1 MSFSRAL
8 SNIFKLV
15 PHTKISLINGYIREN
30 TESNFDVPKEI
41 VHLCALSAFPV
52 AGFAKDHLGCGLAIY
67 WNHVENTF
75 CEAMQ
80 TDRLFVDS
88 AFGKIKATEC
98 GRYRWTIRI
107 IYKANGALNDFDCMF
122 GIIEDDKN
130 ILWKV
135 ANTFFT
141 AERGSVYA
149 YDIAAKMIRANTNQK
164 KYVITEQYGDQ
175 NIVIEK
181 GLNVNI
187 NLDLDQNTLG
197 FGVNDN
203 DFGIAFKNIPKK
215 VYRIAISIPWGMAVQ
230 ITDAKYYFN

>member
-8 SNIFKLV
+8 SNVFKLV

-30 TESNFDVPKEI
+30 TDSNVDVPKEI
-41 VHLCALSAFPV
+41 VQLCTVSAFPV
-52 AGFAKDHLGCGLAIY
+52 AGFAKDYLGYGLTIY
-67 WNHVENTF
+67 WNEGENTF
-75 CEAMQ
+75 CEAGGAEWF
-80 TDRLFVDS
+80 FVNS

-98 GRYRWTIRI
+98 GTYRWTIRI
-107 IYKANGALNDFDCMF
+107 MYKSNRELYAGDCMF
-122 GIIEDDKN
+122 GIIEDDKD
-130 ILWKV
+130 ILRKV
-135 ANTFFT
+135 EDNCFT
-141 AERGSVYA
+141 ATHGSVYA
-149 YDIAAKMIRANTNQK
+149 YDIAAKMIRTNT
-164 KYVITEQYGDQ
+164 ITEQYGDQ

-215 VYRIAISIPWGMAVQ
+215 VYRIAISIPQNMTVQ
-230 ITDAKYYFN
+230 ITDAKYYLI

>member
-30 TESNFDVPKEI
+30 TDSNVDVPKEI
-41 VHLCALSAFPV
+41 VQLCTVSAFPV
-52 AGFAKDHLGCGLAIY
+52 AGFAKDYLGYGLTIY
-67 WNHVENTF
+67 WNEEENTF
-75 CEAMQ
+75 CEAGGA
-80 TDRLFVDS
+80 DWFFVHS

-98 GRYRWTIRI
+98 GTYRWTIRI
-107 IYKANGALNDFDCMF
+107 IYNKLKLYDFNCMF

-130 ILWKV
+130 ILLKAKDTW
-135 ANTFFT
+135 FT
-141 AERGSVYA
+141 AAHGT
-149 YDIAAKMIRANTNQK
+149 KTIRTNT
-164 KYVITEQYGDQ
+164 ITEQYGDQ
-175 NIVIEK
+175 NIVIEQ

-203 DFGIAFKNIPKK
+203 NFGIAFKNIPKK
-215 VYRIAISIPWGMAVQ
+215 VYRIAISIPLWMTLQ